1 MDFMDLKAIVKPN
14 IIDKYDHSLV
24 LNANSPHSNL
34 DLSSFEKVY
43 YLPYQPTS
51 ENLVIDF
58 ANCINVKL
66 PDGVDLIKVVLSET
80 ATSYELGADLRLFN
94 NRIGIDFTYYNQ
106 KTTDQILSLP
116 ISLSTGYTHAFI
128 NAGEIQNKGV
138 ELLISATII
147 DRSGFIWNA
156 SFNYAKNKNER
167 LFKDK
172 KRPKNTI

>member
-1 MDFMDLKAIVKPN
+1 MTLIRITKEFKFEMAHALYGYDGVCANLHGHSYLLRVTIRGNVKNEPTHTKDGMVMDFMDLKAIVKPN

-58 ANCINVKL
+58 ANCINGKL

-80 ATSYELGADLRLFN
+80 ATSYAEW
-94 NRIGIDFTYYNQ
+94 NRED
-106 KTTDQILSLP
+106 
-116 ISLSTGYTHAFI
+116 
-128 NAGEIQNKGV
+128 V
-138 ELLISATII
+138 
-147 DRSGFIWNA
+147 
-156 SFNYAKNKNER
+156 
-167 LFKDK
+167 
-172 KRPKNTI
+172 